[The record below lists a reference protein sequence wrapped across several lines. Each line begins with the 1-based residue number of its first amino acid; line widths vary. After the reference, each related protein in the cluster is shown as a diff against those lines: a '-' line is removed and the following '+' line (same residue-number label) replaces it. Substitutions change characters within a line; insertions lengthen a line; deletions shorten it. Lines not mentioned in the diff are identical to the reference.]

1 MPSLRDELE
10 GRAAAAEAVGDPG
23 ATFLRS
29 LVIRCDI
36 EQKRDD
42 RVEEMLATAERIA
55 GGAIAAK
62 AAERLPAAIDRL
74 VRLRLGLYVLGA
86 AIVFAGAG
94 TGFYALA
101 YRSGKAAGEA
111 RAVHVEAAIS
121 KALTRSDAE
130 VWLVLMRNNDAIAST
145 PRTCAE
151 VDGRMACQMELW
163 SGPAPPPPDPAQQT
177 QHAAAT
183 SWPAKPSNKGK
194 Q

>member
-62 AAERLPAAIDRL
+62 AAETLPAAIDRL

-94 TGFYALA
+94 TGLYALA

-121 KALTRSDAE
+121 KTLTRSDAE
-130 VWLVLMRNNDAIAST
+130 VWLVLMRYNDAIASN
-145 PRTCAE
+145 PRDCGE
-151 VDGRMACQMELW
+151 VDGRLACDIQLW
-163 SGPAPPPPDPAQQT
+163 SGPAPSPADPTRQP
-177 QHAAAT
+177 QHAAVAP
-183 SWPAKPSNKGK
+183 WPAKPKVK
-194 Q
+194 